1 VIPASFSK
9 DYSFSYSAS
18 IIPDGYQVPD
28 QQGSFMLVNDL
39 RGLVIPASF
48 SKDYSCSYS
57 ASIIPD
63 RYQVPDQQGS
73 FPWHHSAS
81 IIPDGY
87 QGPDQQASFMPVK
100 DLRSW

>member
-1 VIPASFSK
+1 MDTRYRISK
-9 DYSFSYSAS
+9 HQSAS
-18 IIPDGYQVPD
+18 IIHADN

-48 SKDYSCSYS
+48 SKDYSFSY
-57 ASIIPD
+57 
-63 RYQVPDQQGS
+63 
-73 FPWHHSAS
+73 SAS